1 MTDLALA
8 HGLSFAD
15 LYNRDGLVRLDRAFV
30 AHLADADT
38 ELHARL
44 MTARSDPDA
53 IEHQAESD
61 LVVDLA
67 PHLEDFTG
75 ELFGIA
81 AELRALQA
89 RHQELAPLYSVKRLF
104 VQRRA
109 VKGVKEEDAAA
120 FDGPSLALELDD
132 LMGVTSDEEETV
144 PAWERRYAE
153 HVAHW
158 LADEAANAEPL
169 VTAQRYAAWA
179 TLSDEGHRKHRRG
192 VLFKVPHRLD
202 MQHLVPVET
211 VVRDGVTMLRL
222 PEEEWRRRQGFA
234 LTDAGTDL
242 TGALD
247 QANYCI
253 WCHNQGKDSCA
264 KGLREKDGA
273 FKKTVFGVTLAGCPL
288 EEKISEMNLVKAR
301 GNSLGALAIVT
312 VDNPIC
318 AATGHRICNDCMKAC
333 IYQRQDPVDIPQ
345 IETRTLK
352 DVLGLPW
359 GFEIY
364 SLLTRWNPLNIR
376 RPLPRPAT
384 GHKVLVVGLGPAG
397 FTLAHHLVNDG
408 HFVAAIDG
416 LKIEPLPPEVSG
428 VAQDGTRRPFQP
440 IHDVMS
446 LVERLDDRVMA
457 GFGGVAEYGI
467 TVRWD
472 KNFLKIVRLLLER
485 RGDFAMYGGVRFG
498 GTVTLDRAF
507 ELGFDHVAL
516 CAGAGRPTVIPMP
529 NGLVPGVRMA
539 SDFLMAL
546 QLTGAAKT
554 ASIANLTVRLPVVV
568 IGGGLTAIDTATES
582 LAYYPV
588 QVEKFL
594 SRYETL
600 VAERG
605 EEAVRAEWNAAER
618 EVAAE
623 FIAHGRAI
631 RAERETACREGR
643 PPHLAHL
650 LDTWGGVTI
659 AYRRRL
665 VDAPSYTLNH
675 EEVAKAMEEGIRFAE
690 LLTPVEVEVDLFGQ
704 AAALRLTRP
713 APEPDQGP
721 EQVVLPARTILVA
734 VLGREDP
741 ANITLDG
748 RHFQA
753 LDEEGNPVTPE
764 RVAKPDAVR
773 VLTSLRPD
781 GRAVS
786 FFGDLHPSFSGNVVK
801 AMGSAT
807 LGYPVVSRVL
817 ARLSPSAPS
826 PAELLARL
834 NDELRARVH
843 EVVRLTPKIV
853 EVVVKAPMAARAFQP
868 GQFYRLQNYESL
880 APRVDGTTLA
890 MEGLALTGAAVDKE
904 AGLLSTIVLEMGGSS
919 DLCALLKP
927 GEPMILMGPTGT
939 PTETPAGETALLVG
953 GGLGNAVLFS
963 IGAQLRAH
971 GSRVLYVA
979 GYKTIADRYRV
990 EDIETRSCGAATS
1003 RPASPPGARRTWP
1016 CRQCRGCDR
1025 GLRRG
1030 SARTSRHSLGGGR
1043 PHHRDRL

>member
-1 MTDLALA
+1 MTDLVLK
-8 HGLSFAD
+8 HGLCFAD
-15 LYNRDGLVRLDRAFV
+15 LYDREGLVRVDQAFV
-30 AHLADADT
+30 AHLAQTDVG
-38 ELHARL
+38 LHDRL
-44 MTARSDPDA
+44 MTARRDPDA
-53 IEHQAESD
+53 IERLDESN
-61 LVVDLA
+61 LLVDLA
-67 PHLEDFTG
+67 PSLEDFIG
-75 ELFGIA
+75 ELFGIE

-89 RHQELAPLYSVKRLF
+89 RHHELAPLYSVKRLF

-109 VKGVKEEDAAA
+109 VKGVKEADAVAIDGPGLFRELDRLMGRTPDADAA
-120 FDGPSLALELDD
+120 
-132 LMGVTSDEEETV
+132 TTT
-144 PAWERRYAE
+144 WERSYAQ
-153 HVAHW
+153 HVTNW
-158 LADEAANAEPL
+158 LADEAGNEAAL
-169 VTAQRYAAWA
+169 DTAQRYAAWA
-179 TLSDEGHRKHRRG
+179 TLSPEGRRKHRRG

-202 MQHLVPVET
+202 MHHLVPVET
-211 VVRDGVTMLRL
+211 VERDGVTMLQL
-222 PEEEWRRRQGFA
+222 PEDDWRRRDGFA
-234 LTDAGTDL
+234 LTDAGADL

-253 WCHNQGKDSCA
+253 WCHNQGKDSCS

-273 FKKTVFGVTLAGCPL
+273 FRKSVFGVTLAGCPL

-301 GNSLGALAIVT
+301 GNSLGALAIVA
-312 VDNPIC
+312 VDNPVC

-364 SLLTRWNPLNIR
+364 SLLTRWNPLNLR

-384 GHKVLVVGLGPAG
+384 SHKVLVVGLGPAG

-416 LKIEPLPPEVSG
+416 LKIEPLPAELSG

-440 IHDVMS
+440 IRDVMS
-446 LVERLDDRVMA
+446 LVEGLDDRVMA

-472 KNFLKIVRLLLER
+472 KNFLKVIRLLIER
-485 RGDFAMYGGVRFG
+485 REQFAMFGGVRFG
-498 GTVTLDRAF
+498 GTLTIDDAF
-507 ELGFDHVAL
+507 ALGFDHVAL
-516 CAGAGRPTVIPMP
+516 CAGAGRPTYIDMP
-529 NGLVPGVRMA
+529 NGLARGVRMA

-605 EEAVRAEWNAAER
+605 EEAVRAEWTGAER

-631 RAERETACREGR
+631 RAERETARRDGH

-650 LDTWGGVTI
+650 LDGWGGVTI

-721 EQVVLPARTILVA
+721 EQVVPPARTILVA
-734 VLGREDP
+734 AGTQPNTVLGREDP
-741 ANITLDG
+741 A
-748 RHFQA
+748 
-753 LDEEGNPVTPE
+753 
-764 RVAKPDAVR
+764 
-773 VLTSLRPD
+773 
-781 GRAVS
+781 
-786 FFGDLHPSFSGNVVK
+786 
-801 AMGSAT
+801 
-807 LGYPVVSRVL
+807 
-817 ARLSPSAPS
+817 
-826 PAELLARL
+826 
-834 NDELRARVH
+834 
-843 EVVRLTPKIV
+843 
-853 EVVVKAPMAARAFQP
+853 
-868 GQFYRLQNYESL
+868 
-880 APRVDGTTLA
+880 
-890 MEGLALTGAAVDKE
+890 
-904 AGLLSTIVLEMGGSS
+904 
-919 DLCALLKP
+919 
-927 GEPMILMGPTGT
+927 
-939 PTETPAGETALLVG
+939 
-953 GGLGNAVLFS
+953 
-963 IGAQLRAH
+963 
-971 GSRVLYVA
+971 
-979 GYKTIADRYRV
+979 
-990 EDIETRSCGAATS
+990 
-1003 RPASPPGARRTWP
+1003 
-1016 CRQCRGCDR
+1016 
-1025 GLRRG
+1025 
-1030 SARTSRHSLGGGR
+1030 
-1043 PHHRDRL
+1043 